1 MKKELLGPKV
11 ENVGLAIVQEK
22 NNLGEKAYYVY
33 LINLREDIM
42 EGLLSVAK
50 AMEKT
55 LILAN
60 P

>member
-1 MKKELLGPKV
+1 MKELLGPKV

-33 LINLREDIM
+33 LINLKKTLWR
-42 EGLLSVAK
+42 GLLSVAK